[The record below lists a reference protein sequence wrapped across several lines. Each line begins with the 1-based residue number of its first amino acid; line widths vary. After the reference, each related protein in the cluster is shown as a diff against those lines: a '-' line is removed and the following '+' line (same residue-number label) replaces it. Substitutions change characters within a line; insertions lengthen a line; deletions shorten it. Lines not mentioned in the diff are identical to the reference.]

1 MAPRYARDLAPP
13 GIPAAIAFTLLAIVG
28 TAGGTDSAARTV
40 HSGEQSP
47 PPLSDRVRTHV
58 SSEAGILANAYLIE
72 TGDGVVAV
80 DATLTVSDA
89 KALRARLDALG
100 RPLLAVLVTHG
111 HPDHYNGLTQL
122 VAGTSVPIITTAAVD
137 RVIREW
143 DAKKEAQWKP
153 LFKDEWPV
161 RRTFPNRLLQSGD
174 AVSFGSVRFTVHDLG
189 PGESHNDAYWVAEDG
204 ATRVAFIGDLAFNGE
219 HSYVSD
225 GHTGAWLANLER
237 TEEALAGVAPIYPGH
252 GPAGGLELLDQQRR
266 YLQRYRDAVGGI
278 ARGRSTLTE
287 AEKAKLTD
295 VMLAFLPT
303 GKLTFLIA
311 NGADAVAAELAAGR
325 SRVQRRRASDG
336 SVAKK
341 NAALNRGGGS

>member
-1 MAPRYARDLAPP
+1 M
-13 GIPAAIAFTLLAIVG
+13 
-28 TAGGTDSAARTV
+28 
-40 HSGEQSP
+40 
-47 PPLSDRVRTHV
+47 
-58 SSEAGILANAYLIE
+58 
-72 TGDGVVAV
+72 
-80 DATLTVSDA
+80 
-89 KALRARLDALG
+89 
-100 RPLLAVLVTHG
+100 
-111 HPDHYNGLTQL
+111 
-122 VAGTSVPIITTAAVD
+122 
-137 RVIREW
+137 
-143 DAKKEAQWKP
+143 
-153 LFKDEWPV
+153 
-161 RRTFPNRLLQSGD
+161 
-174 AVSFGSVRFTVHDLG
+174 
-189 PGESHNDAYWVAEDG
+189 AEDG

-237 TEEALAGVAPIYPGH
+237 TEKALAGVARIYPGH

-287 AEKAKLTD
+287 AEKAKLTE

-311 NGADAVAAELAAGR
+311 NGADAVAAELAGR